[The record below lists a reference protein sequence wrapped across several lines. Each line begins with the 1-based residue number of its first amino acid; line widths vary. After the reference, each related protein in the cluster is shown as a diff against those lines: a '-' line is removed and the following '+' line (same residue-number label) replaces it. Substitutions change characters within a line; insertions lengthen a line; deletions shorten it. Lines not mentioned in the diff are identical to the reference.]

1 MRRQVKINAYT
12 YAQLIKLLLEGT
24 YNCTELA
31 EETGLHYVTVLQYT
45 RELYRAK
52 AAHICAWEKD
62 IRGRDVIK
70 VYKLGPGKD
79 AKRESM
85 TKAERQQRS
94 RAKKKAIAFTKLLSF
109 EAAHAKEHYVSQ

>member
-1 MRRQVKINAYT
+1 MRQVKINAYS
-12 YAQLIKLLLEGT
+12 YAQMIKLMMEGT
-24 YNCTELA
+24 YNCQELA
-31 EETGLHYVTVLQYT
+31 NEIGLHYVTVLQYA
-45 RELYRAK
+45 RELYRAG

-79 AKRESM
+79 AKREKLSDGE
-85 TKAERQQRS
+85 KQRRL

-109 EAAHAKEHYVSQ
+109 EASHAT